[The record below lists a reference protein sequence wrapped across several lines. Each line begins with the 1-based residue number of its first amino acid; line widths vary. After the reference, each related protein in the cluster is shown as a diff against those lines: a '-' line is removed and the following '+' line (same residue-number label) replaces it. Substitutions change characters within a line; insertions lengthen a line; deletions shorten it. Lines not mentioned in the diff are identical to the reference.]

1 MTLLVDIARAAI
13 VANLLLL
20 LGLCY
25 VWSGNYRR
33 LRSKHSLGLLLFA
46 GFLLVENGFALYF
59 YFLDPVLRVWV
70 TQVPDVAQV
79 AMTTLRVL
87 EAAGLTALTWTA
99 WD

>member
-25 VWSGNYRR
+25 VWGGNYRR